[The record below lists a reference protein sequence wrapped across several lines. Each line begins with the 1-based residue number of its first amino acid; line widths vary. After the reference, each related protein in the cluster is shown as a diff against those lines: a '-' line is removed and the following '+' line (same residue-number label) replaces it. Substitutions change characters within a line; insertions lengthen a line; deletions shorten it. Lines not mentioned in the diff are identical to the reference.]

1 MANALYGLGRQA
13 FLDGDID
20 FSLDVIQAMLVD
32 TGLYTLSIDV
42 DNALDDIP
50 AAARVGTRQTLSTKT
65 SILGVA
71 DAADVTFPAISGATV
86 EAIVVLQS
94 GTTEALSRLIA
105 FIDVATGLP
114 VTPSGGDIIVQ
125 WDNGAN
131 KIFKL

>member
-13 FLDGDID
+13 FLDADID
-20 FSLDVIQAMLVD
+20 FSVDVIQAMLVD
-32 TGLYTLSIDV
+32 TGLYTVSIDV

-50 AAARVGTRQTLSTKT
+50 AAARVGTRQTLGTKT
-65 SILGVA
+65 STLGVA
-71 DAADVTFPAISGATV
+71 DAADVTFPTISGATV

-105 FIDVATGLP
+105 YIDVATGLP
-114 VTPSGGDIIVQ
+114 VTPNGGDIIVQ

-131 KIFKL
+131 RIFKL